1 MRKVLT
7 ERWKRFVVSS
17 LVTWLI
23 ILFVRFCQEY
33 SQGIAGAV
41 FWFDMTIDDWVVKNV
56 PIGRSGLCWIY
67 QQLLHHPIHLKAGN
81 TQLSKNSFFSVLSQ
95 TKRMSVGKS
104 ESVNNV
110 LEPESIVVPVKSMW
124 SLSYFCYSKCKV
136 AFILRALEG
145 IISHFTGEIVS
156 ARLPISHHW
165 CKQNSAIDLSEY
177 LHCAKMME
185 TWEALWHW
193 GPVLYGPGL
202 SWLTVAKQRIRK
214 DEERGTGIIRN
225 AVVRKSQSD
234 SNKVAATGLLRYQE
248 LHG

>member
-1 MRKVLT
+1 M
-7 ERWKRFVVSS
+7 SS

-33 SQGIAGAV
+33 SQGVAGAV

-81 TQLSKNSFFSVLSQ
+81 IQLSKNSFFSVLSQ

-110 LEPESIVVPVKSMW
+110 LEPESIVVPVNTVW

-156 ARLPISHHW
+156 ARLPITDANKTQQSI
-165 CKQNSAIDLSEY
+165 CQNICIALKWWKLERLSDTGAWYYPVQGCHDWQSPSKESG
-177 LHCAKMME
+177 KMKKE
-185 TWEALWHW
+185 
-193 GPVLYGPGL
+193 GL
-202 SWLTVAKQRIRK
+202 
-214 DEERGTGIIRN
+214 G
-225 AVVRKSQSD
+225 
-234 SNKVAATGLLRYQE
+234 
-248 LHG
+248 